1 MIPISGISYFV
12 LTIISTVFYSSSSIS
27 CQDSILDVSP
37 TETES
42 SVSTQVYMSFCNI
55 GILVFFIGSR
65 CI

>member
-12 LTIISTVFYSSSSIS
+12 LTIISTVFYSSSSII
-27 CQDSILDVSP
+27 CQGSTLDVSP

-42 SVSTQVYMSFCNI
+42 SVSAQVTRHFV
-55 GILVFFIGSR
+55 ILVSLGSR

>member
-1 MIPISGISYFV
+1 MIPISGISFV
-12 LTIISTVFYSSSSIS
+12 LTIISTVFYSSSSII

-42 SVSTQVYMSFCNI
+42 SVSTQVYMSF
-55 GILVFFIGSR
+55 GIFVSFIGSR

>member
-12 LTIISTVFYSSSSIS
+12 FVLTIFIVFYNSSSII

-55 GILVFFIGSR
+55 GILYR
-65 CI
+65 Q